1 MAQQY
6 TGDNENSSKLLKG
19 ILIGGIVGGALMLL
33 DSSTRR
39 KITDTALNLKDSSVD
54 MYSQVKENPSEV
66 KEQMID
72 RFKSASDTLKEAISD
87 AQTLYETVNE
97 NVFSK
102 VTEVKDISSDALSTA
117 KDATEELKG
126 LGGKVAEAGSQLAE
140 IPSAAMDSSS
150 NESSSGSSVSSANN
164 TSSKNSTNSTNF

>member
-54 MYSQVKENPSEV
+54 MYSQVKDNPSEV

-87 AQTLYETVNE
+87 AQALYETVNE

-140 IPSAAMDSSS
+140 IPAAATEGSS
-150 NESSSGSSVSSANN
+150 NSSSGSSASASGN
-164 TSSKNSTNSTNF
+164 TPANGSSKPTNF